1 MLLEDGGIMITVNEL
16 VAHKTLELSF
26 KAGIQGGERF
36 INWAHAVD
44 LPDPWNWVSSGNL
57 VMTNGAGI
65 PVDTKEQVEWITKL
79 IASNASALVII
90 PRSDAA
96 ALTKDLLDI
105 ADKYKFPILVT
116 HFKLKLACLARI
128 VIESIMNTRRDQ
140 LEAGHKLFQAYAA
153 SLHESLELS
162 ERLENL
168 GCRQSWH
175 MVVSDIRSHQI
186 IAASSKELKIPDNL
200 QPFEVPGRSH
210 ALLYLWHHDEKT
222 AIDPLLAYYLKGLV
236 GIEMER
242 QMIECDRQRQEGE
255 KLFKDILSGDVDYR
269 ATKAILMRRNLEN
282 PLVNLAID
290 VEGSTKWT
298 IEDIHYHTVFRNSF
312 PLILAGQI
320 DLITLP
326 DNEDLIGA
334 VVEAFGPATKIG
346 VSQPVTPAT
355 GFVESI
361 RQAKIALSQA
371 KENSCSII
379 RYGAEGQI
387 VSLFPKTVSETRD
400 FVEHF
405 LGKLIDYDN
414 QNHTALLQTL
424 DRFIAQNCNWKAAA
438 YALGIHR
445 QTLIYRIHL
454 IEQLTGLKPNSSQG
468 TATFWLALK
477 AGKTAGIL
485 P

>member
-1 MLLEDGGIMITVNEL
+1 MITVNEL
-16 VAHKTLELSF
+16 VAHKTLELSY
-26 KAGIQGGERF
+26 KAGTQGGGRF

-44 LPDPWNWVSSGNL
+44 LPDPWNWVSAGNL
-57 VMTNGAGI
+57 VMTTGAGI
-65 PVDTKEQVEWITKL
+65 PVDAEEQVEWITEL
-79 IASNASALVII
+79 IASNASALVIT
-90 PRSDAA
+90 PRSDTAT
-96 ALTKDLLDI
+96 LTEDLLDI
-105 ADKYKFPILVT
+105 ADKHKFPILVA
-116 HFKLKLACLARI
+116 HFKVKLACIARI
-128 VIESIMNTRRDQ
+128 VIESSMNTRRDQ
-140 LEAGHKLFQAYAA
+140 LEAGHKLFQAYAM

-175 MVVSDIRSHQI
+175 MVVNDIRSHQI

-200 QPFEVPGRSH
+200 QPLDVPGRSH
-210 ALLYLWHHDEKT
+210 ALLYLWHHDEI
-222 AIDPLLAYYLKGLV
+222 ALIDPLLAHYLNGLI

-242 QMIECDRQRQEGE
+242 QMIECDHQRQEGE
-255 KLFKDILSGDVDYR
+255 KLFKDILSGDIDYR

-282 PLVNLAID
+282 PIVNVAIE

-298 IEDIHYHTVFRNSF
+298 IGDIHYHPIFRNSF
-312 PLILAGQI
+312 PLILAGQP
-320 DLITLP
+320 DLINLP

-371 KENSCSII
+371 KENSCNII
-379 RYGAEGQI
+379 RYGSEGQI
-387 VSLFPKTVSETRD
+387 VSLLPKTVSETRD

-405 LGKLIDYDN
+405 LGKLIDYDK
-414 QNHTALLQTL
+414 QNHTSLLQTL
-424 DRFIAQNCNWKAAA
+424 DRFIAQDCNWKAAS

-477 AGKTAGIL
+477 AGKTVGIL
-485 P
+485 L

>member
-1 MLLEDGGIMITVNEL
+1 MITVNEL
-16 VAHKTLELSF
+16 VAHKTLELSY
-26 KAGIQGGERF
+26 KAGTQGGGRF

-44 LPDPWNWVSSGNL
+44 LPDPWNWVSAGNL
-57 VMTNGAGI
+57 VMTTGAGI
-65 PVDTKEQVEWITKL
+65 PVDAEEQVEWITEL
-79 IASNASALVII
+79 IASNASALVIT
-90 PRSDAA
+90 PRSDTAT
-96 ALTKDLLDI
+96 LTEDLLDI
-105 ADKYKFPILVT
+105 ADKHKFPILVA
-116 HFKLKLACLARI
+116 HFKVKLACIARI
-128 VIESIMNTRRDQ
+128 VIESSMNTRRDQ
-140 LEAGHKLFQAYAA
+140 LEAGHKFFQAYAM

-175 MVVSDIRSHQI
+175 MVVNDIRSHQI

-200 QPFEVPGRSH
+200 QPLDVPGRSH
-210 ALLYLWHHDEKT
+210 ALLYLWHHDEK
-222 AIDPLLAYYLKGLV
+222 ALIDPLLAHYLNGLI

-242 QMIECDRQRQEGE
+242 QMIECDHQRQEGE
-255 KLFKDILSGDVDYR
+255 KLFKDILSGDIDYR

-282 PLVNLAID
+282 PIVNVAIE

-298 IEDIHYHTVFRNSF
+298 IGDIHYHPIFRNSF
-312 PLILAGQI
+312 PLILAGQP
-320 DLITLP
+320 DLINLP

-371 KENSCSII
+371 KENSCNII
-379 RYGAEGQI
+379 RYGSEGQI
-387 VSLFPKTVSETRD
+387 VSLLPKTVSETRD

-405 LGKLIDYDN
+405 LGKLIDYDK
-414 QNHTALLQTL
+414 QNHTSLLQTL
-424 DRFIAQNCNWKAAA
+424 DRFIAQDCNWKAAS

-477 AGKTAGIL
+477 AGKTVGIL
-485 P
+485 L

>member
-1 MLLEDGGIMITVNEL
+1 MITVNEL
-16 VAHKTLELSF
+16 VAHKTLELSY
-26 KAGIQGGERF
+26 KAGTQGGGRF

-44 LPDPWNWVSSGNL
+44 LPDPWNWVSAGNL
-57 VMTNGAGI
+57 VMTTGAGI
-65 PVDTKEQVEWITKL
+65 PVDAEEQVEWITKL
-79 IASNASALVII
+79 IASNASALVIT
-90 PRSDAA
+90 PCSDAA
-96 ALTKDLLDI
+96 TLTVDLLDI
-105 ADKYKFPILVT
+105 ADKHNFPILVA
-116 HFKLKLACLARI
+116 HIKVKLACIARI
-128 VIESIMNTRRDQ
+128 VIESSMNTRRDL
-140 LEAGHKLFQAYAA
+140 LEAGHKLFQAYAM

-175 MVVSDIRSHQI
+175 MVVNDIRSHQT

-200 QPFEVPGRSH
+200 QPLDVPGRSH
-210 ALLYLWHHDEKT
+210 ALLYLWHHDEK
-222 AIDPLLAYYLKGLV
+222 ALIDPLLAHYLNGLI

-242 QMIECDRQRQEGE
+242 QMIECDHQRQEGE
-255 KLFKDILSGDVDYR
+255 KLFKDILSGDVDYL

-282 PLVNLAID
+282 PLVNLAIE
-290 VEGSTKWT
+290 VENSTKWT
-298 IEDIHYHTVFRNSF
+298 IGDIHYHPIFRNSF
-312 PLILAGQI
+312 PLILAGQP
-320 DLITLP
+320 DLINLP

-346 VSQPVTPAT
+346 VSQPVTPAA

-371 KENSCSII
+371 KENSCNII
-379 RYGAEGQI
+379 RYGSEGQI

-405 LGKLIDYDN
+405 LGKLIDYDK
-414 QNHTALLQTL
+414 QNHTSLLQTL
-424 DRFIAQNCNWKAAA
+424 DRFIAQDCNWKAAA
-438 YALGIHR
+438 YVLGIHR

>member
-1 MLLEDGGIMITVNEL
+1 MITVNEL
-16 VAHKTLELSF
+16 VAHKTLELSY
-26 KAGIQGGERF
+26 KAGTQGGGRF

-44 LPDPWNWVSSGNL
+44 LPDPWNWVSAGNL
-57 VMTNGAGI
+57 VMTTGAGI
-65 PVDTKEQVEWITKL
+65 PVDAEEQVEWITKL
-79 IASNASALVII
+79 IASNASALVIT

-96 ALTKDLLDI
+96 TLTVDLLDI
-105 ADKYKFPILVT
+105 ADKHNFPILVA
-116 HFKLKLACLARI
+116 HIKVKLACIARI
-128 VIESIMNTRRDQ
+128 VIESSMNTRRDL
-140 LEAGHKLFQAYAA
+140 LEAGHKLFQAYAM

-175 MVVSDIRSHQI
+175 MVVNDIRSHQT

-200 QPFEVPGRSH
+200 QPLDVPGRSH
-210 ALLYLWHHDEKT
+210 ALLYLWHHDEK
-222 AIDPLLAYYLKGLV
+222 ALIDPLLAHYLNGLI

-242 QMIECDRQRQEGE
+242 QMIECDHQRQEGE
-255 KLFKDILSGDVDYR
+255 KLFKDILSGDVDYL

-282 PLVNLAID
+282 PLVNLAIE
-290 VEGSTKWT
+290 VENSTKWT
-298 IEDIHYHTVFRNSF
+298 IGDIHYHPIFRNSF
-312 PLILAGQI
+312 PLILAGQP
-320 DLITLP
+320 DLINLP

-371 KENSCSII
+371 KENSCNII
-379 RYGAEGQI
+379 RYGSEGQI
-387 VSLFPKTVSETRD
+387 VSLLPKTVSETRD

-405 LGKLIDYDN
+405 LGKLIDYDK
-414 QNHTALLQTL
+414 QNHTSLLQTL
-424 DRFIAQNCNWKAAA
+424 DRFIAQDCNWKAAS

-477 AGKTAGIL
+477 AGKTVGIL
-485 P
+485 L

>member
-1 MLLEDGGIMITVNEL
+1 MITVNEL
-16 VAHKTLELSF
+16 VAHKTLELSY
-26 KAGIQGGERF
+26 KAGTQGGERS
-36 INWAHAVD
+36 INWAHAID
-44 LPDPWNWVSSGNL
+44 LPDPWNWVSAGNL
-57 VMTNGAGI
+57 VMTTGAGI
-65 PVDTKEQVEWITKL
+65 PVDAEEQVEWITKL
-79 IASNASALVII
+79 IASNASALVIT

-96 ALTKDLLDI
+96 TLTVDLLDI
-105 ADKYKFPILVT
+105 ADKHNFPILVA
-116 HFKLKLACLARI
+116 HIKVKLACIARI
-128 VIESIMNTRRDQ
+128 VIESSMNTRRDL
-140 LEAGHKLFQAYAA
+140 LEAGHKLFQAYAM

-175 MVVSDIRSHQI
+175 MVVNDIRSHQT

-200 QPFEVPGRSH
+200 QPLDVPGRSH
-210 ALLYLWHHDEKT
+210 ALLYLWHHDEK
-222 AIDPLLAYYLKGLV
+222 ALIDPLLAHYLNGLI

-242 QMIECDRQRQEGE
+242 QMIECDHQRQEGE
-255 KLFKDILSGDVDYR
+255 KLFKDILSGDIDYR

-282 PLVNLAID
+282 PIVNVAIE

-298 IEDIHYHTVFRNSF
+298 IGDIHYHPIFRNSF
-312 PLILAGQI
+312 PLILAGQP
-320 DLITLP
+320 DLINLP

-371 KENSCSII
+371 KENSCNII
-379 RYGAEGQI
+379 RYGSEGQI
-387 VSLFPKTVSETRD
+387 VSLLPKTVSETRD

-405 LGKLIDYDN
+405 LGKLIDYDK
-414 QNHTALLQTL
+414 QNHTSLLQTL
-424 DRFIAQNCNWKAAA
+424 DRFIAQDCNWKAAS

>member
-1 MLLEDGGIMITVNEL
+1 MITVNDL
-16 VAHKTLELSF
+16 VANKGLQLSY
-26 KAGIQGGERF
+26 KAGTQGGEKL

-44 LPDPWNWVSSGNL
+44 LPDPWNWVSAGNL
-57 VMTNGAGI
+57 VMTTGAGI
-65 PVDTKEQVEWITKL
+65 PVNAKEQVEWITRL
-79 IASNASALVII
+79 IASNASALVIT

-96 ALTKDLLDI
+96 NLTRDLLDI
-105 ADKYKFPILVT
+105 ADEHNFPILVA
-116 HFKLKLACLARI
+116 HFKVKLACIARI
-128 VIESIMNTRRDQ
+128 VIESSMNTRRDQ
-140 LEAGHKLFQAYAA
+140 LEAGHKLFQAYAL
-153 SLHESLELS
+153 SLHESLELN

-168 GCRQSWH
+168 GRRQSWN
-175 MVVSDIRSHQI
+175 MIVSDIRSHQI
-186 IAASSKELKIPDNL
+186 IAASSKELKVPDNV
-200 QPFEVPGRSH
+200 QPLEVPGRSH
-210 ALLYLWHHDEKT
+210 VLLYLWHHDEKT
-222 AIDPLLAYYLKGLV
+222 IIDPLLAHYLNGLI

-282 PLVNLAID
+282 PLVNLAIE
-290 VEGSTKWT
+290 VGGPAKWT
-298 IEDIHYHTVFRNSF
+298 FEDIHYHPVFRNSF
-312 PLILAGQI
+312 PLILAGQP
-320 DLITLP
+320 DYITLP
-326 DNEDLIGA
+326 DNEDMIGA

-346 VSQPVTPAT
+346 VSQPVTLAT
-355 GFVESI
+355 GFVEST

-371 KENSCSII
+371 KENSCNIM
-379 RYGAEGQI
+379 RYGTDGQI

-400 FVEHF
+400 IVEHF
-405 LGKLIDYDN
+405 LGKLIDYDK
-414 QNHTALLQTL
+414 QNHTSLLQTL
-424 DRFIAQNCNWKAAA
+424 DIFIAQDCNWKAAA
-438 YALGIHR
+438 YVLGIHR

>member
-1 MLLEDGGIMITVNEL
+1 MITVNEL
-16 VAHKTLELSF
+16 VAHKTLELSY
-26 KAGIQGGERF
+26 KAGTQGGERS
-36 INWAHAVD
+36 INWAHAID
-44 LPDPWNWVSSGNL
+44 LPDPWNWVSAGNL
-57 VMTNGAGI
+57 VMTTGTGI
-65 PVDTKEQVEWITKL
+65 PVDAEEQVEWITEL
-79 IASNASALVII
+79 IASNASALVIT

-96 ALTKDLLDI
+96 TLTEDLLDI
-105 ADKYKFPILVT
+105 ADKHKFPILVA
-116 HFKLKLACLARI
+116 HFKVKLACIARI
-128 VIESIMNTRRDQ
+128 VIESSMNTRRDQ
-140 LEAGHKLFQAYAA
+140 LEAGHKLFQAYAM

-175 MVVSDIRSHQI
+175 MVVNDIRSHQI

-200 QPFEVPGRSH
+200 QPLDVPGRSH
-210 ALLYLWHHDEKT
+210 ALLYLWHHDEK
-222 AIDPLLAYYLKGLV
+222 ALIDPLLAHYLNGLI

-242 QMIECDRQRQEGE
+242 QMIECDHQRQEGE
-255 KLFKDILSGDVDYR
+255 KLFKDILSGDIDYR

-282 PLVNLAID
+282 PIVNVAIE

-298 IEDIHYHTVFRNSF
+298 IGDIHYHPIFRNSF
-312 PLILAGQI
+312 PLILAGQP
-320 DLITLP
+320 DLINLP

-371 KENSCSII
+371 KENSCNII
-379 RYGAEGQI
+379 RYGSEGQI
-387 VSLFPKTVSETRD
+387 VSLLPKTVSETRD

-405 LGKLIDYDN
+405 LGKLIDYDK
-414 QNHTALLQTL
+414 QNHTSLLQTL
-424 DRFIAQNCNWKAAA
+424 DRFIAQDCNWKAAS

-477 AGKTAGIL
+477 AGKTVGIL
-485 P
+485 L